1 MDKEQEED
9 DTLVSERTGGD
20 YDSVWLKENGRNY
33 LFFFCFTNSYEKSRI
48 KNKLN
53 RTSNLLAL

>member
-33 LFFFCFTNSYEKSRI
+33 LVCLFHQF
-48 KNKLN
+48 L
-53 RTSNLLAL
+53 